1 MTYIEMLQDP
11 KIKQR
16 LENKLIAHV
25 NSEYLKA
32 GLSPPLPIIRNNMT
46 HYEDAKVTKLANRV
60 RVGIVIFAQLLDE
73 MNKEKGG
80 ENA

>member
-1 MTYIEMLQDP
+1 MTYLEMLQDS

-46 HYEDAKVTKLANRV
+46 HYDDSKVTKLANRV
-60 RVGIVIFAQLLDE
+60 RVGIVILAQLLDE
-73 MNKEKGG
+73 LEEK
-80 ENA
+80 

>member
-11 KIKQR
+11 KIKRR
-16 LENKLIAHV
+16 LEDKLIAHV

-46 HYEDAKVTKLANRV
+46 NYEDAKVTKLANRV
-60 RVGIVIFAQLLDE
+60 RVGIVILAQLLDE
-73 MNKEKGG
+73 VNQEKEG
-80 ENA
+80 EK

>member
-25 NSEYLKA
+25 NSEYMKA

-46 HYEDAKVTKLANRV
+46 YYEDEKVTKLANRV
-60 RVGIVIFAQLLDE
+60 RVGIVILAQLLDE
-73 MNKEKGG
+73 LEEK
-80 ENA
+80 